1 MLSDMN
7 DNLQASKRRLSLFPY
22 LQKEASLLCAA
33 IRVKHMKNNSG
44 FCLVKSLALILSG

>member
-7 DNLQASKRRLSLFPY
+7 DNLQASKSRLSLFRY
-22 LQKEASLLCAA
+22 LQKKASLLCAA
-33 IRVKHMKNNSG
+33 IRVKHMENNSG